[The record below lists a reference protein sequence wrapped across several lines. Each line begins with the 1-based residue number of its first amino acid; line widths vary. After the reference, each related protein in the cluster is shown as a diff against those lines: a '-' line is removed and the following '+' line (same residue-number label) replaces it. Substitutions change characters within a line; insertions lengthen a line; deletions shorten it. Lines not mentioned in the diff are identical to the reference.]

1 MIFLGTI
8 VYLIVN
14 QVVAGRPL
22 AFMDTLFTEWHQTP
36 GSILNT
42 ENYSIWHA
50 FNYGDLI
57 WQLGTW
63 IPQSIYVFAIA
74 LVILIMCT
82 TIPPGDGLYA
92 WLYLVIT
99 MSPSWM
105 LSGPRT
111 LTSMYPLYIM
121 LSLISRQKWYYIA
134 LMVVSVMMMC
144 FFGYM
149 YALSG
154 SVV

>member
-1 MIFLGTI
+1 MT
-8 VYLIVN
+8 
-14 QVVAGRPL
+14 
-22 AFMDTLFTEWHQTP
+22 
-36 GSILNT
+36 
-42 ENYSIWHA
+42 
-50 FNYGDLI
+50 

-63 IPQSIYVFAIA
+63 IPQALYIFVIA
-74 LVILIMCT
+74 LMILTMST
-82 TIPPGDGLYA
+82 AIPPADGLYA

-121 LSLISRQKWYYIA
+121 LALISRKKWYYVA
-134 LMVVSVMMMC
+134 LMVVSVLLLC